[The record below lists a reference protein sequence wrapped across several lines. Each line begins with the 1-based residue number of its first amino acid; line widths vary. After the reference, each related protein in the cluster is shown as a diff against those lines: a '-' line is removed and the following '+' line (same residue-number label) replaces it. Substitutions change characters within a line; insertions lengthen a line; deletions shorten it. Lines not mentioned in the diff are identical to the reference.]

1 MSMRFNRWPG
11 AYGIA
16 LLWLPLH
23 AFATLG
29 GDAAS
34 IDADRAALGPA
45 TAATASATASAS
57 AASQAPASTP
67 PPSLPGTTI
76 QTLTLNTGTIVR
88 EYLSTAGVVFAVSWD
103 GPVLPQLKQ
112 LLGPDNFEQYTGAM
126 NTARSQSGSRGYAN
140 VSLPGLAVES
150 AGHMG
155 AFFGRAWLPA
165 SLPAGI
171 TAKDIQ

>member
-45 TAATASATASAS
+45 TAAAAS
-57 AASQAPASTP
+57 AAAATPTSPAPASP
-67 PPSLPGTTI
+67 APPSLPGTTI

-88 EYLSTAGVVFAVSWD
+88 EYLSSAGVVFAVSWE
-103 GPVLPQLKQ
+103 GPVLPQLRQ
-112 LLGPDNFEQYTGAM
+112 LLGPDNFKQYTSAM
-126 NTARSQSGSRGYAN
+126 DTERSQSGSRGYAN
-140 VSLPGLAVES
+140 VRLPDLAVES

-155 AFFGRAWLPA
+155 AFFGRAWLPP
-165 SLPAGI
+165 SLPVGV

>member
-1 MSMRFNRWPG
+1 MRFNRWPG

-29 GDAAS
+29 GNAAS
-34 IDADRAALGPA
+34 IDADRAALGMASPA
-45 TAATASATASAS
+45 ASSASAS
-57 AASQAPASTP
+57 AAVPASNTTSP
-67 PPSLPGTTI
+67 SSLPGATI

-88 EYLSTAGVVFAVSWD
+88 EYLSAAGVVFAVSWE

-112 LLGPDNFEQYTGAM
+112 LLGPDNFAQYTSAM
-126 NTARSQSGSRGYAN
+126 DAARSQGGSRGYAN

-155 AFFGRAWLPA
+155 AFFGRAWLPS